1 MDCQR
6 NDHLRRQSYLGKFS
20 KFLVFSFT
28 LTEMAFG
35 RIHYRV
41 DKKDTLSHIIYA
53 KFGSPMYGSKGRLKV
68 LLALNPHILDPNHI
82 KPGDVI
88 YLPDSYVET
97 PHHKVLGPAA
107 SEEIGKVLFRAGTGG
122 IEIQQTDKVRKLTSR
137 VISSSAIFFTLG
149 MDQAWSDDSQ
159 FNFSWDLTNVKFP
172 QPEGI
177 GLSKTDFL
185 LSKFSGT
192 YSHKISDK
200 LTFGLKTEFSQLPQL
215 QRDNATTS
223 KIETPWI
230 PVVSPA
236 VIFNHKISRHYEFK
250 PYISMSLKKMQVWTK
265 ASWFERNFSDADSDI
280 KVQELK
286 FMVGIKIPIL
296 GD

>member
-41 DKKDTLSHIIYA
+41 DKKDTLSHIIYS
-53 KFGSPMYGSKGRLKV
+53 KFGSPMYGSKGRLRV
-68 LLALNPHILDPNHI
+68 VLALNPHILDPNHI

-97 PHHKVLGPAA
+97 PHHKVLGPTA

-137 VISSSAIFFTLG
+137 VISSSANFFTLG

-159 FNFSWDLTNVKFP
+159 FNLSWDLTNVKFA

-200 LTFGLKTEFSQLPQL
+200 LKSGLKTEFSQLPQL

-265 ASWFERNFSDADSDI
+265 AFWFERNFSDADSDI

-286 FMVGIKIPIL
+286 FLVGIKIPIL